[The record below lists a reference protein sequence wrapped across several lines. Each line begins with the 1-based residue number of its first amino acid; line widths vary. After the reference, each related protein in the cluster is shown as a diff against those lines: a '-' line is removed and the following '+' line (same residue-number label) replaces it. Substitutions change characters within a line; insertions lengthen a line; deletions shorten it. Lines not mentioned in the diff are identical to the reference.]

1 MKKMNTKVGG
11 WILMPNWNDEA
22 IILNVKEFGETS
34 LLLTLFSKEHGK
46 WSGLLKNSNNQSQK
60 AVLQP
65 GNIIKAEWYARV
77 DEQLGTFRIIEII
90 NSFLAKLISNPKNLK
105 LTANALLVTNK
116 YLIDREPAENIYSQ
130 LVYFINNIS
139 PQNEVYY
146 KITMLKE
153 LGYGLD
159 LTKCAVT
166 GEQNNLTYI
175 SPKTGRAVSEK
186 AGGIYKE
193 KLFILPEF
201 LINHNIIANENDI
214 ENAKNI
220 TDYFLKKWCS

>member
-1 MKKMNTKVGG
+1 MKKMNTKAGG
-11 WILMPNWNDEA
+11 LILMPNWNDEA

-65 GNIIKAEWYARV
+65 GNIIKAEWYARI
-77 DEQLGTFRIIEII
+77 DEQLGTFKVIEII
-90 NSFLAKLISNPKNLK
+90 NSFLAKLINNPKNLK
-105 LTANALLVTNK
+105 LTANALLITNK
-116 YLIDREPAENIYSQ
+116 YLIEREPAGNIYSE
-130 LVYFINNIS
+130 LYYFINNIS

-166 GEQNNLTYI
+166 GEQKNLTYI

-193 KLFILPEF
+193 KLFVLPEF

>member
-11 WILMPNWNDEA
+11 LILMPNWNDEA

-130 LVYFINNIS
+130 LLYFINNIS

-166 GEQNNLTYI
+166 GEQNNLAYI

-201 LINHNIIANENDI
+201 LINHDIVANENDI

-220 TDYFLKKWCS
+220 TDYFLQKWCS